1 MSFIKRSGLWA
12 GAMLAASIATAQAQ
26 DVTLNYSNWLPAG
39 YALDVHVM
47 EPWIAEIERVTEGR
61 VSVRKTPKVV
71 GSVAAQ
77 YDVVADGMADMSLM
91 VLSYAPGRFPLVEG
105 MELPFASD
113 DESRTSPAVW
123 ATYEKYLADSG
134 TFPDVVP
141 LALFQTGV
149 FHVFTTGRDLSVADN
164 WKGAKLRSSSP
175 SLTRIIELLGGS
187 PISKPVSEVYELASG
202 RMIDGATTP
211 PDALLGF
218 KLDDVLHSMTFVPG
232 SLGSTTVLVSVNPD
246 AWVRI
251 SEADQQAIREV
262 SGAAVARMS
271 GELHRK
277 ETEAAIAEMQN
288 RGRTIHRMNDAELAR
303 MKERVAPLTAEWLD
317 KAKAAGLENP
327 QEMLDFFRAQLDR
340 PAQ

>member
-1 MSFIKRSGLWA
+1 MSFFNRSGLLA
-12 GAMLAASIATAQAQ
+12 GVVLAASAAAAPAQE
-26 DVTLNYSNWLPAG
+26 VTLRYSNWLPAG
-39 YALDVHVM
+39 YALDTQLM
-47 EPWIAEIERVTEGR
+47 EPWIAEIEKVTEGR
-61 VSVRKTPKVV
+61 VKIQKTPKVV
-71 GSVAAQ
+71 GSVASQ

-91 VLSYAPGRFPLVEG
+91 VLSYAPGRFPQVEG

-123 ATYEKYLADSG
+123 ATYEKFLADQEV
-134 TFPDVVP
+134 FPDVVP

-149 FHVFTTGRDLSVADN
+149 FHVFTTGRDLSVVDN
-164 WKGAKLRSSSP
+164 WAGAKIRSSSP
-175 SLTRIIELLGGS
+175 SLTRIIELLGGT
-187 PISKPVSEVYELASG
+187 PVNKPVSEVYELASG

-246 AWVRI
+246 AWARI